1 MDKKIKSIKNNSKVN
16 KLESKFDD
24 YDLSKHRRSEQSE
37 SNNSL
42 NFRSFMRRKNEN
54 ENRKMTEISFKRM

>member
-24 YDLSKHRRSEQSE
+24 YDLSKHRRS
-37 SNNSL
+37 
-42 NFRSFMRRKNEN
+42 
-54 ENRKMTEISFKRM
+54 